1 MTIPVR
7 TILFAGCC
15 AIAALVEAPLVWM
28 LFEFSRTD
36 GTASYILLMP
46 LVAMVLAYQE
56 RDAIFS
62 DVRTDWHLGLPIVL
76 TGVAMMVAPSVRAA
90 QATGD
95 LSAPAAALVAVWIGA
110 FVLVYGRR
118 AARRA
123 VFPLLFLACMV
134 PIPAAWL
141 AAGVQVLKNGSTEAV
156 ALLFSATGS
165 VYHRDG
171 YIFSLPGVVIEIAD
185 ECSGIRSSIGLLL
198 TSLLAGYL
206 FLQKAWT
213 RTALILAVLPMA
225 ILKNAIR
232 IVALTLLS
240 IHVDPGFLTGQLHHE
255 GGIVFFLLAL
265 ALMTPILLLLRG
277 FELPRPWPPRARA
290 V

>member
-7 TILFAGCC
+7 TVLFTGCC
-15 AIAALVEAPLVWM
+15 TVAALVEAPLVSR
-28 LFEFSRTD
+28 LFEFSRTN
-36 GTASYILLMP
+36 GTSSYILLMP
-46 LVAMVLAYQE
+46 LVAVVLAYQE
-56 RDAIFS
+56 RDAIFG
-62 DVRTDWHLGLPIVL
+62 DVRTDWRLGLPLVL
-76 TGVAMMVAPSVRAA
+76 GGVAMMITPPVRAA
-90 QATGD
+90 LVSGD
-95 LSAPAAALVAVWIGA
+95 LSTPVAALVVVWIGA

-123 VFPLLFLACMV
+123 AFPLLFLACTV
-134 PIPAAWL
+134 PIPAGWL
-141 AAGVQVLKNGSTEAV
+141 AVAVQLLKNGSTEAV

-185 ECSGIRSSIGLLL
+185 ECSGIRSSIGLVL
-198 TSLLAGYL
+198 TSLLAGHL
-206 FLQKAWT
+206 FLQRAWT
-213 RTALILAVLPMA
+213 RTALIVAVLPMA

-255 GGIVFFLLAL
+255 GGVVFFLLAL
-265 ALMTPILLLLRG
+265 GLMMPILLLLRG
-277 FELPRPWPPRARA
+277 FEAPRPWLPRARA